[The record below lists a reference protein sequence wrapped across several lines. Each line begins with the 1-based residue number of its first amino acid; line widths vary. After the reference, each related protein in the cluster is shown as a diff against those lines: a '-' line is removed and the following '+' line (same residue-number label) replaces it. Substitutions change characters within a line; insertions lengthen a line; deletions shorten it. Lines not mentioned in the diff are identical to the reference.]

1 MHQGERLEGQT
12 HLEVHEEVSQFDFP
26 ETLLQI
32 LHAWLL
38 FLLMAKVTIDTKM
51 VSKAHIKDFFF
62 GGATIYIDI
71 YKYIAMSFSRRIRR
85 KTNHAMISKRRDQK
99 IPPEKSYFSPVH
111 FFPDGV

>member
-62 GGATIYIDI
+62 GGGAQLYILIYINI
-71 YKYIAMSFSRRIRR
+71 LQCLSPAERSNATGESG
-85 KTNHAMISKRRDQK
+85 
-99 IPPEKSYFSPVH
+99 EKPIM
-111 FFPDGV
+111 P

>member
-62 GGATIYIDI
+62 GGRNYIYINI
-71 YKYIAMSFSRRIRR
+71 LQCLSPAERSNATGESG
-85 KTNHAMISKRRDQK
+85 
-99 IPPEKSYFSPVH
+99 EKPIM
-111 FFPDGV
+111 P

>member
-38 FLLMAKVTIDTKM
+38 FLLMAKVTFDTKM
-51 VSKAHIKDFFF
+51 VSKAHLEDFFL
-62 GGATIYIDI
+62 GRGIASYIYILI
-71 YKYIAMSFSRRIRR
+71 YINILRCLSPAERSNPTGGIRR
-85 KTNHAMISKRRDQK
+85 KTDHAMISKRRDLL
-99 IPPEKSYFSPVH
+99 IPPEKS
-111 FFPDGV
+111 

>member
-62 GGATIYIDI
+62 GGGRNYIY
-71 YKYIAMSFSRRIRR
+71 
-85 KTNHAMISKRRDQK
+85 
-99 IPPEKSYFSPVH
+99 
-111 FFPDGV
+111 